1 MQLTQW
7 GTRNRNALTAT
18 LCEILHYFISTQEI
32 SSEDTRCA
40 HTPFDRAQTARVAQ
54 RNYYGSLVRW
64 SDATI

>member
-18 LCEILHYFISTQEI
+18 LREILHYFISTQEI

-40 HTPFDRAQTARVAQ
+40 HTPFDRARNCARC
-54 RNYYGSLVRW
+54 
-64 SDATI
+64 ATQLLPQPRQVE